1 MPRFE
6 VYFFSSS
13 IYDLCCQEQFM
24 QNADSLADLHVIID
38 DDIANARV
46 DDKII
51 IEHIARVKSYAE
63 HPRNWNAELEG
74 IGESRILVYDLPCEE
89 DIVIGAIYMLCEDRG
104 GNLWAVAVAEDAPR
118 REYEMPGQ

>member
-1 MPRFE
+1 
-6 VYFFSSS
+6 
-13 IYDLCCQEQFM
+13 M